1 MTSEK
6 LCLLSRTKL
15 AIIRK
20 ADVLTARDQIE
31 KVFLQIRTGAGD
43 GVDFVP
49 GNHFRQRNAEFRG
62 AHGARERDHHFS
74 AAIQMRDISVGGIS
88 QHRRV
93 EMPEMAINELA
104 DAAHLYII
112 DFRNQ
117 CYPIDA
123 KLLAWPSS
131 LNRVFFA
138 EISHGTAARIC
149 PAKMSGITPSR
160 RTAAASREIVTFV
173 RS

>member
-6 LCLLSRTKL
+6 LLLLSRTKL

-43 GVDFVP
+43 GMDFVP
-49 GNHFRQRNAEFRG
+49 ANHFRQRNAEFRG

-74 AAIQMRDISVGGIS
+74 AAIQMRDISVGGIF

-112 DFRNQ
+112 DFRNG
-117 CYPIDA
+117 CY
-123 KLLAWPSS
+123 LLLMLNLLRSS
-131 LNRVFFA
+131 QALITLFLKF
-138 EISHGTAARIC
+138 SY
-149 PAKMSGITPSR
+149 GITARKCRARKSGLSAKR
-160 RTAAASREIVTFV
+160 SSGGASQ
-173 RS
+173 SAGGPA

>member
-6 LCLLSRTKL
+6 LFLLSRTKL

-49 GNHFRQRNAEFRG
+49 ANHFRQRNAEFRG

-74 AAIQMRDISVGGIS
+74 AAIQMRDVSLGGIF
-88 QHRRV
+88 QRCRV
-93 EMPEMAINELA
+93 EMPEMPINERDETA
-104 DAAHLYII
+104 EERERDEPQQAMICARVQRGAEKVEFSKKSGKWRDAC
-112 DFRNQ
+112 Q
-117 CYPIDA
+117 
-123 KLLAWPSS
+123 
-131 LNRVFFA
+131 
-138 EISHGTAARIC
+138 
-149 PAKMSGITPSR
+149 
-160 RTAAASREIVTFV
+160 
-173 RS
+173 

>member
-6 LCLLSRTKL
+6 LFLLSRTKL

-43 GVDFVP
+43 GMDFVP
-49 GNHFRQRNAEFRG
+49 ANHFRQRNAEFRG

-74 AAIQMRDISVGGIS
+74 AAIQMRDISVGGIF

-104 DAAHLYII
+104 DAAIFTSSTFAI
-112 DFRNQ
+112 SATRF
-117 CYPIDA
+117 DA
-123 KLLAWPSS
+123 KLLA
-131 LNRVFFA
+131 
-138 EISHGTAARIC
+138 
-149 PAKMSGITPSR
+149 
-160 RTAAASREIVTFV
+160 
-173 RS
+173 